1 MTRHRALLWTL
12 AAALA
17 LVPGAIVDAQTAPP
31 PVPIGIGV
39 EALEGDWFEA
49 ATSGSFA
56 LRRCLSDTRHHF
68 ARRSARTLEVHTAC
82 TSDRG
87 VEYRRGFLST
97 PRPGDGRFSLRYAP
111 LVLSWAPAAW
121 SDFWVLDAGEGWV
134 LVGDRR
140 RRTLAVLSR
149 TVALDESSL
158 AAAMAGA
165 RSRGFDPGLLRVVA
179 HPSGA
184 TGVVARR

>member
-1 MTRHRALLWTL
+1 MAGRRAPSWAL
-12 AAALA
+12 AAVLA
-17 LVPGAIVDAQTAPP
+17 LVWTALVDAQTAPP
-31 PVPIGIGV
+31 PIPIGIGV
-39 EALEGDWFEA
+39 DMLAGDWFEA

-82 TSDRG
+82 ASDRG

-97 PRPGDGRFSLRYAP
+97 PKAGDGRFSLRYAP

-121 SDFWVLDAGEGWV
+121 SDFWVLDSAEGWL

-140 RRTLAVLSR
+140 RRALAVLSR

-158 AAAMAGA
+158 AAAMAAA
-165 RSRGFDPGLLRVVA
+165 RARGFDPGLLRVVA

-184 TGVVARR
+184 TGIVARR

>member
-1 MTRHRALLWTL
+1 MSGRRAMPWLFAVALWAAPSTISAQALEPPPTL
-12 AAALA
+12 AISA
-17 LVPGAIVDAQTAPP
+17 
-31 PVPIGIGV
+31 
-39 EALEGDWFEA
+39 EALDGDWYEA

-82 TSDRG
+82 ASDRG

-97 PRPGDGRFSLRYAP
+97 SKAGDGRLSLRYAP

-121 SDFWVLDAGEGWV
+121 SDFWVLDAGDGWL

-140 RRTLAVLSR
+140 RRSLVVLSR

-158 AAAMAGA
+158 AAAMASA
-165 RSRGFDPGLLRVVA
+165 RARGFDPGVLRVVT

-184 TGVVARR
+184 TGIVARR

>member
-1 MTRHRALLWTL
+1 MLMRRAMPWAVAVALAWTVASG
-12 AAALA
+12 AAA
-17 LVPGAIVDAQTAPP
+17 QTLPP
-31 PVPIGIGV
+31 PTPLSITV
-39 EALEGDWFEA
+39 ETLDGDWFEA

-82 TSDRG
+82 ASDRG

-97 PRPGDGRFSLRYAP
+97 RKAGDGRYSLRYAP

-121 SDFWVLDAGEGWV
+121 SDFWVLDAGDGWA

-158 AAAMAGA
+158 AAAMASA
-165 RSRGFDPGLLRVVA
+165 RAQGFDPGALRVVA

-184 TGVVARR
+184 TGIAARR

>member
-1 MTRHRALLWTL
+1 MMPRRAMPWPL

-17 LVPGAIVDAQTAPP
+17 VAWSAITGAQTVPP
-31 PVPIGIGV
+31 PSPIGIGV
-39 EALEGDWFEA
+39 DALAGDWFEA

-56 LRRCLSDTRHHF
+56 LRRCVSDTRHHF

-82 TSDRG
+82 AADRG
-87 VEYRRGFLST
+87 VEYRRGFLSA
-97 PRPGDGRFSLRYAP
+97 PRAGDGRFSLRYAP

-121 SDFWVLDAGEGWV
+121 SDFWVLDAGEGWL
-134 LVGDRR
+134 LVGDRQ

-149 TVALDESSL
+149 TVALDESTL
-158 AAAMAGA
+158 AAAMAAA
-165 RSRGFDPGLLRVVA
+165 RARGFDPGVLRVVA

-184 TGVVARR
+184 TGIVARR